1 MTFWELLPLNE
12 HRHHS
17 SFVSIELENTY
28 FNTKGRECK
37 LQSRNLPALVL
48 FSNALQQRVKN
59 VPSDSVF
66 SLTNP
71 TERDRAE
78 KSRSYP

>member
-28 FNTKGRECK
+28 TKGRECK

-59 VPSDSVF
+59 VPSDSAF
-66 SLTNP
+66 SMTNP

-78 KSRSYP
+78 KSRRYP

>member
-1 MTFWELLPLNE
+1 MKPNTEKTCQGSKQLTFWELLPLNE

-37 LQSRNLPALVL
+37 LQSRNVPALV
-48 FSNALQQRVKN
+48 Q
-59 VPSDSVF
+59 
-66 SLTNP
+66 P
-71 TERDRAE
+71 T
-78 KSRSYP
+78 